1 VIHGHRISGVS
12 SPIRYFAYHYSPSGR
27 IALVRALRQRD
38 LRLLAQLLD
47 SLDQVPADA
56 FAARVAVGLHTIVP
70 GAVSSYNEFGPR
82 SAAVAAVEPWDAQ
95 GSAEIRAAFERL
107 AWQHPVLARFRAA
120 RSQPARSISD
130 YASRRELERLDL
142 YHAVYRPLGITDQ
155 ISIAI
160 PGPGQLTIGIA
171 MGRERR
177 GFSQRERL
185 LLELLRPHLAA
196 GRLREG
202 REAALRDAR
211 AALEAASGAQER
223 AVVVLTPG
231 GRIAWATSPARRL
244 LREWFAH
251 NSGAILP
258 EQLASW
264 IATTRS
270 SAGQGAPAPA
280 AGPLRL
286 ARGQRTLT
294 VTRLGP
300 SEPDGELLLALE
312 QHAVP
317 AAEHLTR
324 LRLTR
329 REGEVLAAAA
339 RGLGEQGIAGE
350 LMISRRTVNKHLE
363 HAYRKLNVS
372 DRTQAIAA
380 ACEEPS

>member
-1 VIHGHRISGVS
+1 
-12 SPIRYFAYHYSPSGR
+12 
-27 IALVRALRQRD
+27 VRALRQQD
-38 LRLLAQLLD
+38 LRSLAQLLD
-47 SLDQVPADA
+47 SLDQVQADA
-56 FAARVAVGLHTIVP
+56 FAARLAVGLHTIVP

-82 SAAVAAVEPWDAQ
+82 SAAVGAVEPWDAR
-95 GSAEIRAAFERL
+95 GSAEVRAAFERL

-142 YHAVYRPLGITDQ
+142 YHAVYGPLGITDQ
-155 ISIAI
+155 ISIAV

-177 GFSQRERL
+177 GFSLRERL

-211 AALEAASGAQER
+211 AALEAASGGQER

-244 LREWFAH
+244 MHEWFAH
-251 NSGAILP
+251 NSAAILP
-258 EQLASW
+258 EQLAGW

-270 SAGQGAPAPA
+270 SPGQCVPAPPA
-280 AGPLRL
+280 ASLRL
-286 ARGQRTLT
+286 ARGERTLT

-312 QHAVP
+312 QRAVP
-317 AAEHLTR
+317 GSEQLTR
-324 LRLTR
+324 LGLTR
-329 REGEVLAAAA
+329 REGEVLAAAG
-339 RGLGEQGIAGE
+339 RGLGEEGIARE
-350 LMISRRTVNKHLE
+350 LTISRRTVNKHLE

-372 DRTQAIAA
+372 DRTRAIAA